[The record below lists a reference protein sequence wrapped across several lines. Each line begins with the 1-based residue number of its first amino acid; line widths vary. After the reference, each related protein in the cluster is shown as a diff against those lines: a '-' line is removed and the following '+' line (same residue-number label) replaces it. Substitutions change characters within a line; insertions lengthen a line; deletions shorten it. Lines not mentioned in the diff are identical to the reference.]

1 MSSRQMGIVWNA
13 WKNQAAGVPIPN
25 GDNLFYEAIKLII
38 PVGCIAY
45 REDGFFLDERK
56 IVD

>member
-1 MSSRQMGIVWNA
+1 MGIVWNTREN
-13 WKNQAAGVPIPN
+13 KAAGVPIPN
-25 GDNLFYEAIKLII
+25 GDNLFYKAIRLII

>member
-1 MSSRQMGIVWNA
+1 MGIVWNA

-25 GDNLFYEAIKLII
+25 SDKLFYEAIRLII

-45 REDGFFLDERK
+45 SGNGFFLDERK